1 MENNRVEQLE
11 KIQKDCK
18 ILFEKKNKDYGDAFA
33 SHGTI
38 GVLVRISD
46 KLSRFTNISSNEI
59 KINVTSETLR
69 DTLMDLHNY
78 AAMAIMCMD
87 NNLIINNL
95 EASKPL
101 DTESKIVYLHE
112 QTR

>member
-1 MENNRVEQLE
+1 
-11 KIQKDCK
+11 
-18 ILFEKKNKDYGDAFA
+18 
-33 SHGTI
+33 
-38 GVLVRISD
+38 
-46 KLSRFTNISSNEI
+46 
-59 KINVTSETLR
+59 
-69 DTLMDLHNY
+69 MDLHNY